1 MVVRGGIRRDR
12 LNGEVKSVVTEK
24 RAWRVPPGTGVQA
37 RYDVLLEATEILAR
51 TQEPGQVFPLLL
63 PVLCRG
69 LAASS
74 GVAALTDGAG
84 ELEVVHR
91 EGVDAGAEAFFRGG
105 LDWLRAGEHVLGP
118 SPVGGASCLAVPLHD
133 GARLV
138 GVLAVDRM
146 APPGFDEE
154 DGRFLQAVARIVS
167 APLAGAA
174 SAAEARR
181 RVAELESLG
190 DAVRA
195 MGASLEFDAV
205 VHRVAEQVH
214 LLAEKPVV
222 VWLFEKGRARAVARA
237 GGALVRLGEVR
248 VLPPDVTERI
258 VAGGGVELGESSL
271 LDLGRSGS
279 IAPDGAEAVR
289 LTVPMIL
296 GKRLLGF
303 LAVGPWSG
311 EVPDE
316 ERVDLLLRL
325 APHAATAIEN
335 ARLHAELRDL
345 SLTDPLVGLPNRR
358 QLDLFLE
365 REFAAARRGRPLCFV
380 LYDLDHF
387 KSFNDT
393 HGHQAGDA
401 ALIRFAEVLRTETRA
416 MNLSAR
422 YGGEEFAT
430 ILSGTG
436 QSGGLVHAERV
447 RRRVDQHFGGVL
459 TVSVGVAEYH
469 PAMRSPDDLVSAADR
484 ALYRAK
490 QVGRNRV
497 CVADE

>member
-1 MVVRGGIRRDR
+1 MITETRAARTPPSSGV
-12 LNGEVKSVVTEK
+12 EV
-24 RAWRVPPGTGVQA
+24 
-37 RYDVLLEATEILAR
+37 RYDALTEATEILAR
-51 TQEPGQVFPLLL
+51 ASDPAQAFPALL
-63 PVLCRG
+63 PVLRRG
-69 LAASS
+69 LAVSAC
-74 GVAALTDGAG
+74 VAALVDDRGQDA
-84 ELEVVHR
+84 VVHR
-91 EGVDAGAEAFFRGG
+91 EGEGEGAEAFVHTALER
-105 LDWLRAGEHVLGP
+105 LRAGETVLGP
-118 SPVGGASCLAVPLHD
+118 ASEGGASCLAVPLHD
-133 GARLV
+133 GERLL
-138 GVLAVDRM
+138 GVLAAEREGSR
-146 APPGFDEE
+146 GFDRE
-154 DGRFLQAVARIVS
+154 DVRFLEAVGRVVT
-167 APLAGAA
+167 APLARAA
-174 SAAEARR
+174 CAAEARR

-190 DAVRA
+190 EAVRA

-205 VHRVAEQVH
+205 VQRVAEQVH

-222 VWLFEKGRARAVARA
+222 IWLFEEGCARAVARA
-237 GGALVRLGEVR
+237 GGALVRVGEVR
-248 VLPPDVTERI
+248 GLPSDVKDRI
-258 VAGGGVELGESSL
+258 LASGGAELRESAL
-271 LDLGRSGS
+271 LDLGRASS
-279 IAPDGAEAVR
+279 VAPDGTEVVR

-296 GKRLLGF
+296 GQRLLGF
-303 LAVGPWSG
+303 LAVGPWSR

-316 ERVDLLLRL
+316 ERIDLLVRL

-365 REFAAARRGRPLCFV
+365 REFAAARRGRPLCFM

-393 HGHQAGDA
+393 HGHRAGDA

-436 QSGGLVHAERV
+436 QSGGLAQAERV
-447 RRRVDQHFGGVL
+447 RRRVDQYFGGAL
-459 TVSVGVAEYH
+459 TVSIGVAQYH
-469 PAMRSPDDLVSAADR
+469 PAMRSPDDLVAAADR

>member
-1 MVVRGGIRRDR
+1 MRGGIRRDR

-84 ELEVVHR
+84 TQSSTARVVTSA
-91 EGVDAGAEAFFRGG
+91 EASSAGARLVEAVAR
-105 LDWLRAGEHVLGP
+105 RQ
-118 SPVGGASCLAVPLHD
+118 PVARRRRHFAVPLHD
-133 GARLV
+133 GARLIR
-138 GVLAVDRM
+138 VLAVDRM
-146 APPGFDEE
+146 APPGFD
-154 DGRFLQAVARIVS
+154 GGQSFSPVADRVT
-167 APLAGAA
+167 PLAGRA
-174 SAAEARR
+174 SGGQR
-181 RVAELESLG
+181 RVAEQSLS
-190 DAVRA
+190 DANRRRRVT
-195 MGASLEFDAV
+195 GFDAV
-205 VHRVAEQVH
+205 VHRVASRCTCKRE
-214 LLAEKPVV
+214 AV
-222 VWLFEKGRARAVARA
+222 VWLFEGRARAVARA

-325 APHAATAIEN
+325 APPRSDGDRE
-335 ARLHAELRDL
+335 RLHAETAT

-358 QLDLFLE
+358 QTDLFLE
-365 REFAAARRGRPLCFV
+365 REFAAARRS
-380 LYDLDHF
+380 H
-387 KSFNDT
+387 
-393 HGHQAGDA
+393 
-401 ALIRFAEVLRTETRA
+401 RFASCSTTWTTSSRSTTPTGTRRA
-416 MNLSAR
+416 MLR
-422 YGGEEFAT
+422 
-430 ILSGTG
+430 
-436 QSGGLVHAERV
+436 
-447 RRRVDQHFGGVL
+447 
-459 TVSVGVAEYH
+459 
-469 PAMRSPDDLVSAADR
+469 
-484 ALYRAK
+484 
-490 QVGRNRV
+490 
-497 CVADE
+497 